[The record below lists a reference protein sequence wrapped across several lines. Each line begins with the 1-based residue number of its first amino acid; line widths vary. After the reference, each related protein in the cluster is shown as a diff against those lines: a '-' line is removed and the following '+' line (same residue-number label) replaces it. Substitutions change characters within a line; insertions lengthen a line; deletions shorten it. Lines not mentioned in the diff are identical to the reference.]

1 MLSDPGSVFQYPT
14 STALNG
20 ADYIKTQE
28 CWLAMKW
35 NGVSFVPRVHGQ
47 PRHTASGRTELPTG
61 VLAASLFSP
70 SLGEDC
76 RRLGGTISAQAEAD
90 ISSALP
96 EPSEER
102 SRPFGGFGLPLAR
115 AVPPGAAQ
123 TAAALPQPGSAA
135 QPRPEASAP
144 PLRHPARSPGLRCAW
159 LSALRPPAFG
169 PRAGPP
175 SQGTA
180 AGAGRVSPPGT
191 GHGGAG
197 RRRERGPP
205 PAPHDAAPPSCRPA
219 EKREL
224 GAGQRKRPALAA
236 AAAPAPAPA
245 PAPPSAPSLRAGP
258 GRERRGPWPRC
269 GRRCCWA
276 ARWPPPAP
284 STWTP
289 SGRPCTRAP
298 RAATSAS
305 PWTSSLPTPPR
316 KCAAP
321 RSVGPAAGL
330 ERIFARLRRP
340 AAVLSALARVA
351 TSPLR

>member
-1 MLSDPGSVFQYPT
+1 MVFLLFRGFTGSPVTPLLAVRSCLQVFWLLHCFLRLWVRTAAGWAERSPLKPRPT
-14 STALNG
+14 SHRRSPSRRRSAPGPSEGSGCRSRERSPPEQRRRRQPSRSPALPR
-20 ADYIKTQE
+20 
-28 CWLAMKW
+28 
-35 NGVSFVPRVHGQ
+35 SPVPR
-47 PRHTASGRTELPTG
+47 PR
-61 VLAASLFSP
+61 
-70 SLGEDC
+70 
-76 RRLGGTISAQAEAD
+76 RRRSAT
-90 ISSALP
+90 
-96 EPSEER
+96 
-102 SRPFGGFGLPLAR
+102 RP
-115 AVPPGAAQ
+115 
-123 TAAALPQPGSAA
+123 
-135 QPRPEASAP
+135 
-144 PLRHPARSPGLRCAW
+144 
-159 LSALRPPAFG
+159 ALRGCGARGFRRFVLQPSARVRGRPP
-169 PRAGPP
+169 
-175 SQGTA
+175 QGTA

-236 AAAPAPAPA
+236 AAAPDPAPAPT